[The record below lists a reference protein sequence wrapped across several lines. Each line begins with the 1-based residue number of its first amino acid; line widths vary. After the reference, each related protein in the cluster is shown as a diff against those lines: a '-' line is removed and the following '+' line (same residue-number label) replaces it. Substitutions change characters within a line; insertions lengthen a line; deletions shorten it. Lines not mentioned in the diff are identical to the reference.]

1 MAQRKLLTEVDRTL
15 KKVSEGVELFE
26 SMYEK
31 LQTSNNQTQKEK
43 LEVDLKTQIKK
54 LQRMRDSIKTWISSS
69 DIKDKSELMSSRK
82 LIETQM
88 ERFKACEKEI
98 KTKAFSKEG
107 LIAATRLDPKDQIK
121 QECSNW
127 LGHFVDE
134 LSRQI
139 ETAEAEIEQL
149 SGATSKRSKKS
160 NATQERV
167 SELEQLN
174 ERRNWHISRLE
185 LTMRLLENDQLSV
198 DQINN
203 IKDDIQYFV
212 ESNGEEE
219 FEEDEG
225 IYDELNLDE
234 EEQMY
239 GMGTAN
245 AQPNDEQ
252 ASSHDSIS
260 VTDEPVQPPSK
271 PSKKS
276 SIDEDSLTPKKTKKP
291 SITSPDSSNN
301 GAIPAP
307 NFNQPPVAKSTASP
321 AAQQA
326 KPVPAPPTIKY
337 ATAAANAV
345 ANTASSAPVDDE
357 HIEEQPRESQ
367 DQLESVEVDGS
378 QQEDGQSIPP
388 TQVQRSESEEQ
399 SQTSTAS
406 AKGLPYVLSDLAAS
420 FENAK
425 QKSRS
430 NSPNRLHQALESTM
444 SGVPEPSDAD
454 RPRYYVPKNL
464 WTSPSYYPQV
474 PKKDL
479 EHSNLFSRLE
489 TDTLFYIFYYMQG
502 TYQQYLAARELK
514 KQSWRFHKQYLT
526 WFQRHSEPNQ
536 ITDDYEQGM
545 ITRRLAAARINNTLS
560 KSVYSTSIC
569 RNYSSDASRRHKA
582 VYREIY
588 PAMIRIGVVA
598 MIVYYGL
605 QVSWSY
611 LYKQRLEIE
620 LEKQVKELE
629 NKVDD
634 RYYGNSKLDAL
645 AEAPKS
651 TISQLRS
658 WIGL

>member
-26 SMYEK
+26 SMYDK

-107 LIAATRLDPKDQIK
+107 LIAATRLDPKDQVK
-121 QECSNW
+121 HECSNW
-127 LGHFVDE
+127 LGQFVDE

-139 ETAEAEIEQL
+139 ETTEAEIEHI

-160 NATQERV
+160 SGTQERV
-167 SELEQLN
+167 SELENLN

-185 LTMRLLENDQLSV
+185 LTLRLLENDQLSV

-212 ESNGEEE
+212 ESNAEEE

-239 GMGTAN
+239 GMGAAN
-245 AQPNDEQ
+245 SQGIDEQ

-260 VTDEPVQPPSK
+260 ITDEPVQPPSK

-276 SIDEDSLTPKKTKKP
+276 SIDEDIATPKKIKK
-291 SITSPDSSNN
+291 SSFTSPDSSNS

-307 NFNQPPVAKSTASP
+307 NFNQEPVARTTQSP
-321 AAQQA
+321 ASLQA
-326 KPVPAPPTIKY
+326 KPAPAPPTIKY

-345 ANTASSAPVDDE
+345 ANTAVPTTSE
-357 HIEEQPRESQ
+357 GEEQIKESLQ
-367 DQLESVEVDGS
+367 G
-378 QQEDGQSIPP
+378 EDGVGAGVGVIEGDELDTPQQD
-388 TQVQRSESEEQ
+388 TQVPHSPPQLQSTTFEEPTTQIQ
-399 SQTSTAS
+399 SHPQSHTQPQTSQSAAS
-406 AKGLPYVLSDLAAS
+406 SNGLPYVLSDLATS
-420 FENAK
+420 FETAK
-425 QKSRS
+425 QKSTS
-430 NSPNRLHQALESTM
+430 NTADRLHQALES
-444 SGVPEPSDAD
+444 SVDGIPDAAD
-454 RPRYYVPKNL
+454 AERPRYYVPKNL

-479 EHSNLFSRLE
+479 EHPSLFSRLE

-526 WFQRHSEPNQ
+526 WFQRHSEPSQ
-536 ITDDYEQGM
+536 ITDDYEQGAY
-545 ITRRLAAARINNTLS
+545 IYFDWEGTWCERKKNDFKFDYVYLEDTL
-560 KSVYSTSIC
+560 
-569 RNYSSDASRRHKA
+569 
-582 VYREIY
+582 
-588 PAMIRIGVVA
+588 
-598 MIVYYGL
+598 
-605 QVSWSY
+605 Q
-611 LYKQRLEIE
+611 
-620 LEKQVKELE
+620 
-629 NKVDD
+629 
-634 RYYGNSKLDAL
+634 
-645 AEAPKS
+645 
-651 TISQLRS
+651 
-658 WIGL
+658 

>member
-26 SMYEK
+26 SMYDK

-107 LIAATRLDPKDQIK
+107 LIAATRLDPKDQVK
-121 QECSNW
+121 HECSNW
-127 LGHFVDE
+127 LGQFVDE

-139 ETAEAEIEQL
+139 ETTEAEIEHI

-160 NATQERV
+160 SGTQERV
-167 SELEQLN
+167 SELENLN

-185 LTMRLLENDQLSV
+185 LTLRLLENDQLSV

-212 ESNGEEE
+212 ESNAEEE

-239 GMGTAN
+239 GMGAAN
-245 AQPNDEQ
+245 SQGIDEQ

-260 VTDEPVQPPSK
+260 ITDEPVQPPSK

-276 SIDEDSLTPKKTKKP
+276 SIDEDIATPKKIKK
-291 SITSPDSSNN
+291 SSFTSPDSSNS

-307 NFNQPPVAKSTASP
+307 NFNQEPVARTTQSP
-321 AAQQA
+321 ASLQA
-326 KPVPAPPTIKY
+326 KPAPAPPTIKY

-345 ANTASSAPVDDE
+345 ANTAVPTTSE
-357 HIEEQPRESQ
+357 GEEQIKESLQ
-367 DQLESVEVDGS
+367 G
-378 QQEDGQSIPP
+378 EDGVGAGVGVIEGDELDTPQQD
-388 TQVQRSESEEQ
+388 TQVPHSPPQLQSTTFEEPTTQIQ
-399 SQTSTAS
+399 SHPQSHTQPQTSQSAAS
-406 AKGLPYVLSDLAAS
+406 SNGLPYVLSDLATS
-420 FENAK
+420 FETAK
-425 QKSRS
+425 QKSTS
-430 NSPNRLHQALESTM
+430 NTADRLHQALES
-444 SGVPEPSDAD
+444 SVDGIPDAAD
-454 RPRYYVPKNL
+454 AERPRYYVPKNL
-464 WTSPSYYPQV
+464 WTSPSHYPQV

-479 EHSNLFSRLE
+479 EHPSLFSRLE

-526 WFQRHSEPNQ
+526 WFQRHSEPSQ
-536 ITDDYEQGM
+536 ITDDYEQGAY
-545 ITRRLAAARINNTLS
+545 IYFDWEGTWCERKKNDFKFDYVYLEDTL
-560 KSVYSTSIC
+560 
-569 RNYSSDASRRHKA
+569 
-582 VYREIY
+582 
-588 PAMIRIGVVA
+588 
-598 MIVYYGL
+598 
-605 QVSWSY
+605 Q
-611 LYKQRLEIE
+611 
-620 LEKQVKELE
+620 
-629 NKVDD
+629 
-634 RYYGNSKLDAL
+634 
-645 AEAPKS
+645 
-651 TISQLRS
+651 
-658 WIGL
+658 